1 MEDLKNRLNQNPTEI
16 VQRVLSKI
24 DEIFTRFHE
33 DRVDDIDF
41 AFQIIKF
48 HLYALQ
54 NKSKLQNVLSRIPRE
69 KLVLSE

>member
-16 VQRVLSKI
+16 VERVITKI
-24 DEIFTRFHE
+24 DEIFSQFHE
-33 DRVDDIDF
+33 DRVDDIAF
-41 AFQIIKF
+41 TFQIIKF

-54 NKSKLQNVLSRIPRE
+54 NKSKLQNILSRIPRE